1 MEVWRGKSVSGNKRK
16 TKSPKKGLRLR
27 KLGRN
32 YSGFWLL
39 VNTNHYN
46 LCFCCVSPNM
56 HHNHIILAGRKEG
69 LEWERRQTLPVVFL
83 YPVTLTTR
91 GGHSVSTKN
100 SAGLFQG
107 PVIYRDILILFPTFP
122 ASAVCCRTLLLYSLR
137 SQRRQ
142 HLEAIAVAKKC
153 FVEGREGRGGGGC
166 RAGTAARVSHGK
178 WINAAGRTGS
188 CHWGRSREVSVFS
201 GKLLCRVQFVSEL
214 SGSRELHVIKVPLS
228 GSLHYMHMGS

>member
-1 MEVWRGKSVSGNKRK
+1 MH
-16 TKSPKKGLRLR
+16 
-27 KLGRN
+27 
-32 YSGFWLL
+32 F
-39 VNTNHYN
+39 NHT
-46 LCFCCVSPNM
+46 
-56 HHNHIILAGRKEG
+56 ILAGRKEG
-69 LEWERRQTLPVVFL
+69 LESGSEGKRCLLFL

-107 PVIYRDILILFPTFP
+107 PVIYRDVLILFPTFP
-122 ASAVCCRTLLLYSLR
+122 ASAVCCRTLLFYSL
-137 SQRRQ
+137 QRRQ

-153 FVEGREGRGGGGC
+153 FAEGREGRGGVGC

-201 GKLLCRVQFVSEL
+201 GKWLCRVQFVSEL
-214 SGSRELHVIKVPLS
+214 SGSRGITRYQSAIVWIPSLRAHGVVMLDNLTRDREFLCENLLEGCFLCYVKRRKLLHTRVFP
-228 GSLHYMHMGS
+228 G

>member
-1 MEVWRGKSVSGNKRK
+1 M
-16 TKSPKKGLRLR
+16 
-27 KLGRN
+27 RN

-56 HHNHIILAGRKEG
+56 HYNHTILAGRKEG
-69 LEWERRQTLPVVFL
+69 LESGSEGKRCLLFL

-107 PVIYRDILILFPTFP
+107 PVIYRDVLILFPTFP
-122 ASAVCCRTLLLYSLR
+122 ASAVCCRTLLFYSL
-137 SQRRQ
+137 QRRQ

-153 FVEGREGRGGGGC
+153 FAEGREGRGGVGC

-201 GKLLCRVQFVSEL
+201 GKWLCRVQFVSEL
-214 SGSRELHVIKVPLS
+214 SGSRE
-228 GSLHYMHMGS
+228 